1 MPVKP
6 PWTGWYIF
14 AVTADLPEELDAVIR
29 RLQAA
34 YEEARALTT
43 AIDEPQ
49 AGFAAA
55 THLSEA
61 LQAMLDEVAEFRALI
76 MARIYEAEPVD
87 QRSLMKLGKRFGI
100 SKSRADQLVQRGK
113 AAHRKDQEEQP

>member
-1 MPVKP
+1 
-6 PWTGWYIF
+6 
-14 AVTADLPEELDAVIR
+14 VIR

-43 AIDEPQ
+43 SIDEPQ

-55 THLSEA
+55 TQLTAA
-61 LQAMLDEVAEFRALI
+61 LQVMLDEVAEFRAVI
-76 MARIYEAEPVD
+76 VARIYEAETVEE
-87 QRSLMKLGKRFGI
+87 RSLMKLGKRFGI

-113 AAHRKDQEEQP
+113 AAERRDRGEQE

>member
-1 MPVKP
+1 MV
-6 PWTGWYIF
+6 
-14 AVTADLPEELDAVIR
+14 ADLPEDLEAVIR

-43 AIDEPQ
+43 GIDEPR

-55 THLSEA
+55 TQLTAA
-61 LQAMLDEVAEFRALI
+61 LQAMLDEVAEMRALI
-76 MARIYEAEPVD
+76 VARIYEAEG
-87 QRSLMKLGKRFGI
+87 RETASLQKLAKRFGI

-113 AAHRKDQEEQP
+113 AAHQRDRGERE